1 MCGMRSDLQARFL
14 CDQNLGKLAKWLRIL
29 GFDAEYMSHWDED
42 LVRQAVENGRIVL
55 TRKRSIAAH
64 KSVVFIAHDHV
75 REQLQE
81 LFGALDLRQG
91 AEPFTRCSL
100 CNTFLVDTNREEV
113 HAHIPEYVYTT
124 HEIFARCPSC
134 GRIYWK
140 GTHSKRIDDM
150 IHSFLK
156 D

>member
-1 MCGMRSDLQARFL
+1 MCGMHSDLPVRFL
-14 CDQNLGKLAKWLRIL
+14 CDQNLGKIAKWLRIL
-29 GFDAEYMSHWDED
+29 GFDAEYMSPWDED
-42 LVRQAVENGRIVL
+42 QVRRSVKNGRIVL
-55 TRKRSIAAH
+55 TRKHSIASH

-100 CNTFLVDTNREEV
+100 CNAVLVDTSREEV

-124 HEIFARCPSC
+124 QEIFARCPSC

-140 GTHSKRIDDM
+140 GTHAKRIYDM
-150 IHSFLK
+150 IHSLLK